1 MLSTRSITSN
11 RRGICPKSTRLVS
24 RHFDDVL
31 FKEGEME
38 KHPRR
43 ILTMIPRPATTIP
56 QVAPGCR
63 RPATG
68 MHVRCPRI
76 HAARRALP

>member
-1 MLSTRSITSN
+1 MLSTRSITST
-11 RRGICPKSTRLVS
+11 RRGICPKSTRFVS
-24 RHFDDVL
+24 RHIDHVL
-31 FKEGEME
+31 FKEGEVE

-56 QVAPGCR
+56 RVALAAA

-76 HAARRALP
+76 HTARRALP